1 MKQQRSG
8 LTYSVKVPRKIF
20 GGNHLGGGIVKASKK
35 HGIVKGSKKTY
46 LKVKENLGHP
56 QMGLSQKLGRK
67 NHFRKIHTK
76 SDQFQV
82 HVH

>member
-1 MKQQRSG
+1 
-8 LTYSVKVPRKIF
+8 
-20 GGNHLGGGIVKASKK
+20 VKASKK

-46 LKVKENLGHP
+46 LKVKKK
-56 QMGLSQKLGRK
+56 KLGPSTDGTVSEVRTQ